1 MVSLQERLKIEIR
14 HKLTLIKQ
22 VAILR
27 KEVNKLKD
35 QRPKVGDQSA
45 DSSPKPPN
53 QSSLHEIQ
61 EITND

>member
-27 KEVNKLKD
+27 KEVNQLKS
-35 QRPKVGDQSA
+35 QKQKTENPSE
-45 DSSPKPPN
+45 SSP
-53 QSSLHEIQ
+53 L
-61 EITND
+61 